1 MKSIISRPKA
11 SALLIGGLVAL
22 FAAAPLAALETNPSD
37 SDDYLTQDS
46 NSLFG
51 DYLAGRL
58 ARSLRDNE
66 AAAEYYRRALER
78 DPYSK
83 EILEEAFQLKIAT
96 GKFSDARSLARDLVE
111 KEDEN
116 KIATFFMGIDAFLK
130 KDYRAS
136 DKYFQA
142 GGNGP
147 IADLTSRLCRAWV
160 AFARGQTKNAL
171 KLTGESGYTQTEG
184 SQHIEQLHRAMIAD
198 LAQQRRTA
206 AALYKK
212 LYDANPKNVRVAV
225 AYARHAAHWGDDK
238 LAKSLLQPH
247 LELPNANP
255 LVQALEDEIEAGKKP
270 DLVVTSASEGLAE
283 VYQGIGEALT
293 GDGIVDAGQIYLQLA
308 LYAKPDYV
316 IADYALGELYDQ
328 IKNYDTAA
336 EAFQRVPRSSPLWL
350 NAQLRKAYDLN
361 SMERLDDAKAL
372 LLELIKAYPDDM
384 RSYYTLGNL
393 LRGNKQYGEAVDY
406 YSKAIQRLGPE
417 DKSQW
422 SIYYARGVSYER
434 LKEWPKAEADL
445 KKALALDPNQE
456 LTLNYLG
463 YSWVDQNLN
472 VKEAM
477 DLIRR
482 AVQKR
487 PNDGYFVD
495 SLGWAYYRQGD
506 YAQAVKHLER
516 AVELKPDDAV
526 INDHLGDAYWKVGRR
541 LEAGYQWKQ
550 ALDLKPEPEDEKKIR
565 QKLANGLVD
574 EPTTRAALDTK
585 VAPPQTPPAAET
597 K

>member
-1 MKSIISRPKA
+1 MKSIRLKSKA
-11 SALLIGGLVAL
+11 SAFVIGGLMAL
-22 FAAAPLAALETNPSD
+22 LAAAPLSALETNPSD
-37 SDDYLTQDS
+37 ADDYLLQDS

-51 DYLAGRL
+51 SYLAGRL

-66 AAAEYYRRALER
+66 AAAEYYRLALEK

-83 EILEEAFQLKIAT
+83 DILEEAFQLKVAT
-96 GKFSDARSLARDLVE
+96 GKFPEARSLARDLVE

-130 KDYRAS
+130 KDYRTS

-147 IADLTSRLCRAWV
+147 IADLTSRLARAWV
-160 AFARGQTKNAL
+160 ALARGQTKTAL
-171 KLTGESGYTQTEG
+171 KLTAESGYTQTEG
-184 SQHIEQLHRAMIAD
+184 SQHIEQFHRAMIAD
-198 LAQQRRTA
+198 LAQQHRTA
-206 AALYKK
+206 DGIYKK
-212 LYDANPKNVRVAV
+212 LYDSNPKNVRVAV
-225 AYARHAAHWGDDK
+225 AYARHAAHWGDDQ
-238 LAKSLLQPH
+238 LAKSVLQAH
-247 LELPNANP
+247 LDTPNANP
-255 LVQALEDEIEAGKKP
+255 LVQSLSGDIEAGKKP
-270 DLVVTSASEGLAE
+270 DLVVTDADEGLAE
-283 VYQGIGEALT
+283 VFQGIGEALT

-308 LYAKPDYV
+308 LFAKPDYV
-316 IADYALGELYDQ
+316 ITNYGLGELYDQ
-328 IKNYDTAA
+328 IKNYDGAA
-336 EAFQRVPRSSPLWL
+336 AAFDKVPRSSALWL
-350 NAQLRKAYDLN
+350 NAQLRKAYDL
-361 SMERLDDAKAL
+361 SSLERMDDAKAL
-372 LLELIKAYPDDM
+372 LLDLIKAFPDDM
-384 RSYYTLGNL
+384 RPYYTLGNL
-393 LRGNKQYGEAVDY
+393 LRGNKNYAEAVDY
-406 YSKAIQRLGPE
+406 YTKAIERLGPE

-422 SIYYARGVSYER
+422 SVYYARGVSYER

-445 KKALALDPNQE
+445 RKALDLDPNEE

-495 SLGWAYYRQGD
+495 SLGWAYFRQGD
-506 YAQAVKHLER
+506 FAQAVKHLER

-526 INDHLGDAYWKVGRR
+526 INDHLGDAYWQVGRR
-541 LEAGYQWKQ
+541 LEATYQWKQ
-550 ALDLKPEPEDEKKIR
+550 ALDLKPEPDDEKKIR
-565 QKLANGLVD
+565 QKLATGLVD
-574 EPTTRAALDTK
+574 EPTTRASLDNQ
-585 VAPPQTPPAAET
+585 AAPQTPQP